1 MFQSLSYFFLN
12 CIFSISDVLDN
23 FLNLADINNDGYLNY
38 AEYAAA
44 VKLGNAIVEVE
55 QNPEL

>member
-1 MFQSLSYFFLN
+1 MKCYPLN
-12 CIFSISDVLDN
+12 NVSNAFCIISDVLDN
-23 FLNLADINNDGYLNY
+23 FLNLADVNNDGYLNY

-44 VKLGNAIVEVE
+44 VKLGNAIVETE

>member
-1 MFQSLSYFFLN
+1 MIH
-12 CIFSISDVLDN
+12 IFIIYHLIVLLDVLDN
-23 FLNLADINNDGYLNY
+23 FLNSADLNNDGYLNY

-55 QNPEL
+55 QHPEL